1 MNFDAKEIFSIR
13 KFKTGTHS
21 ARLGKVALASA
32 AVLAVGLGTTAVSA
46 DETTTTVTPEVAVVT
61 TANPATNLETAQSAP
76 SQANLDAQTQSG
88 TNTGAIV
95 TPVETPEVNQ
105 AVSDAKEAG
114 VTVTETSPVTYDT
127 LAEAQADANK
137 QVAAVENAEAEK
149 VANTEAI
156 AEAEATNKQIDAE
169 NEAEEKRVAEVNKA
183 GQAAVDQRNQLNE
196 QAVKDR
202 NNKALATWEENK
214 KAIIATDEK
223 AMQGYEARK
232 AANEAANKAGQEAVD
247 AENAKLQAE
256 YEKLLAEYK
265 AVLEANKIIDEK
277 NAAAQK
283 VADEKNAQ
291 LQAEYQKKLAEMQ
304 KLLNTDGYATEVIIK
319 SLVFENE
326 PQAEVNLS
334 GKFSYST
341 EKWGGSP
348 ESSGES
354 INDKVKRM
362 VTSTTN
368 TVVSGYSDW
377 VHSDT
382 ISSKPVVLNPA
393 ENVKAVYTNLQ
404 NSYYGDVKIDTV
416 EYTYTNKS
424 NSPQLVFVA
433 KDPTNG
439 VIIYNYGKDSSDLG
453 VDIQFKDESGN
464 YIEFSKGAPAYIA
477 LSSLNSQVNGD
488 GSVSRDNGE
497 HVSQE
502 AIKDYNFEF
511 VPINGS
517 TITEN
522 GDGIYSKVNNDYK
535 SQGSD
540 YNNAEWD
547 QADNPL
553 FYYGSAIAK
562 KLSGNTISFTS
573 TNLATTNVDW
583 AHGQWLAI
591 SSKVA
596 SPSLPTP
603 PKPIK
608 VTPEKLQ
615 PTPSVPVEPKEV
627 TFVPTPFTEKPPVPS
642 ELPNRPELENF
653 TPEDYV
659 PVTPV
664 YKPHVDVPN
673 VKDITVSVHPLFV
686 KQSPANVKAVVNADG
701 ENTNGTLV
709 PKGSTQTWIL
719 TNSALKAGRQVVTSY
734 VMNDPLPSGFVLDR
748 EATASKNTAWMMV
761 YDESGKVGLQATEA
775 TLAMLNANRDQDVAV
790 PVAYLA
796 GTPINDGGTY
806 KNTFESVITTPSG
819 EYKVVSNTP
828 VIYTPGNDP
837 KTPRKTP
844 KGDNPTPN
852 DNLIQPEK
860 DVIDVAGKSIDGKSV
875 LPNTVLNYVAK
886 QDFDQYKGMSASQ
899 SSIAKGFMYADDY
912 LDAAI
917 DGKSLVVNSIT
928 AANGDDV
935 TKLLTRYHVLSQDSL
950 SETLQEL
957 VKTSGISPVGEFYL
971 WVAKDPQAFYEAYV
985 QKGLDITYNLSFK
998 IKESFTE
1005 GDITNQTFQVDFGNG
1020 YYGNVV
1026 KNTLPLI
1033 SIHKDVLDE
1042 DGKSIDGGLV
1052 KLGDK
1057 VTYKLEGW
1065 VVPAGRGYDI
1075 NSYVFVDMLQH
1086 THDEFKD
1093 VAFKAKIDFTLS
1105 DGTEIKSGDDLSKY
1119 VETVYNAETGRLE
1132 SRFKADFLAQI
1143 TRDVAFGADG
1153 FVSAVRIKDGEV
1165 VNSYDLIINDY
1176 GVLSNKVTTTT
1187 PKPVKPADP
1196 QTPPTPSV
1204 PASVLP
1210 STGEASSLLSI
1221 LGGGILSGLGFVGI
1235 RKRKEN

>member
-32 AVLAVGLGTTAVSA
+32 AVLAVGLGSTAVSA
-46 DETTTTVTPEVAVVT
+46 DETTTVVAPEVAVVT

-76 SQANLDAQTQSG
+76 SQANLDAQAQSG

-95 TPVETPEVNQ
+95 TPVETPEVSQ

-114 VTVTETSPVTYDT
+114 VTVTETSSVTYDT
-127 LAEAQADANK
+127 LAEAQADAAK
-137 QVAAVENAEAEK
+137 QVVAIENAETEK

-156 AEAEATNKQIDAE
+156 AKAEATNKQIDAD

-202 NNKALATWEENK
+202 NAKALATWEENK

-223 AMQGYEARK
+223 AMQGYEERK

-247 AENAKLQAE
+247 QRNDEGQAKAEAQNAVEKQRADAENAKN
-256 YEKLLAEYK
+256 KK
-265 AVLEANKIIDEK
+265 AFDEAMALY
-277 NAAAQK
+277 NA
-283 VADEKNAQ
+283 
-291 LQAEYQKKLAEMQ
+291 KLAEIEAA
-304 KLLNTDGYATEVIIK
+304 KKALTAHTEQAPTKV
-319 SLVFENE
+319 SLEMEGRETQLDYNVS
-326 PQAEVNLS
+326 LSS
-334 GKFSYST
+334 GKYEAKFTLDNKTGKFTINTFLDDGKKPLLGDTYIDGHLNYKTSY
-341 EKWGGSP
+341 
-348 ESSGES
+348 
-354 INDKVKRM
+354 NADKDQ
-362 VTSTTN
+362 TT
-368 TVVSGYSDW
+368 TVVTGITY
-377 VHSDT
+377 
-382 ISSKPVVLNPA
+382 
-393 ENVKAVYTNLQ
+393 
-404 NSYYGDVKIDTV
+404 DTV
-416 EYTYTNKS
+416 RYVAHRANTAVNKNIGITYYDPSGATLYSRRHNGSSSWSAAINK
-424 NSPQLVFVA
+424 
-433 KDPTNG
+433 T
-439 VIIYNYGKDSSDLG
+439 YN
-453 VDIQFKDESGN
+453 
-464 YIEFSKGAPAYIA
+464 FSKNIVLTPG
-477 LSSLNSQVNGD
+477 Q
-488 GSVSRDNGE
+488 
-497 HVSQE
+497 
-502 AIKDYNFEF
+502 
-511 VPINGS
+511 
-517 TITEN
+517 T
-522 GDGIYSKVNNDYK
+522 
-535 SQGSD
+535 SD
-540 YNNAEWD
+540 YFQVVRLFDDWILD
-547 QADNPL
+547 SRSVIQARFVNTNPVAPSVPTDPMVRPTEPT
-553 FYYGSAIAK
+553 YV
-562 KLSGNTISFTS
+562 TP
-573 TNLATTNVDW
+573 
-583 AHGQWLAI
+583 
-591 SSKVA
+591 KV
-596 SPSLPTP
+596 
-603 PKPIK
+603 
-608 VTPEKLQ
+608 VNFTPEKF
-615 PTPSVPVEPKEV
+615 T
-627 TFVPTPFTEKPPVPS
+627 PTPFTETPPVPS

-653 TPEDYV
+653 TPESYV

-664 YKPHVDVPN
+664 YKPHVDVPD

-709 PKGSTQTWIL
+709 PKGSTQTWTL

-734 VMNDPLPSGFVLDR
+734 VMSDPLPSGFVLDR

-790 PVAYLA
+790 PVAYLV

-806 KNTFESVITTPSG
+806 KNTFDTVIKTPNG

-860 DVIDVAGKSIDGKSV
+860 DVIDAAGKSIDGKSV

-912 LDAAI
+912 LDEAI

-935 TKLLTRYHVLSQDSL
+935 TKLLTKYYVLSQDSL
-950 SETLQEL
+950 SEALQEL

-1026 KNTLPLI
+1026 KNMLPLV

-1042 DGKSIDGGLV
+1042 DGKSIDGGIV

-1093 VAFKAKIDFTLS
+1093 VVFKAKIDFTLA

-1143 TRDVAFGADG
+1143 TRDVAFGADS
-1153 FVSAVRIKDGEV
+1153 FVSVVRIKDGEV

-1176 GVLSNKVTTTT
+1176 RVLSNKVMTTTL
-1187 PKPVKPADP
+1187 KPADP
-1196 QTPPTPSV
+1196 QTPPTPEV
-1204 PASVLP
+1204 PKAVLP

-1221 LGGGILSGLGFVGI
+1221 LGGVILSGLGFVGI